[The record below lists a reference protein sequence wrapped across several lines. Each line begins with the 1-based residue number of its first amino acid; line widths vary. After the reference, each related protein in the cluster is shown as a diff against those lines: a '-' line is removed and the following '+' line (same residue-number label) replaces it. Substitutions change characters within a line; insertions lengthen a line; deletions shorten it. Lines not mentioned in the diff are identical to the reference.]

1 MLSPDMLHEY
11 QKRLVEKAK
20 TTPHMGLLM
29 EMGLGKTITM
39 LTILTQLQGKTLI
52 IAPKAVAK
60 NVWKQEAANWTH
72 TKGLRFSLILGTQQE
87 RLNSLR
93 SDSDIYVVNVEN
105 VSWLFDQKSLPKWAN
120 LVIDESSRFKNPS
133 SKRWKS
139 LKSSLPAFEH
149 RYILTG
155 TPAPKSYLDLW
166 TQVGI
171 LDLGQRLGKSMT
183 RYKETHFIPDQ
194 RDRRTGVVW
203 SWKLL
208 PGSKEKVDAQIS
220 DICFSLRAEEYL
232 QMPERQDIHHTI
244 AWSKPAKAIYTTL
257 KKDMV
262 AEVEEATLTAP
273 TAGVL
278 TGKLLQVCAGAAYN
292 EDKTVSHIHDDKLDF
307 LVDMLDEDKPTLVFY
322 NFNHSL
328 SRIQEKLPKAIALDP
343 DDENTIARWR
353 KGEIPCLLCHPKSV
367 GIGLNLQ
374 CNEGDVAQ
382 IIWYD
387 LPWSSEDY
395 LQANARLFRQGQ
407 TKPVIVHHLVM
418 ESSIDGYVLD
428 VLQGK
433 IDVQDALMYA
443 LKLK

>member
-1 MLSPDMLHEY
+1 MLSPDLLHEY
-11 QKRLVEKAK
+11 QKRLVNQAL
-20 TTPHMGLLM
+20 TTPHMGLFM
-29 EMGLGKTITM
+29 DMGLGKTITT
-39 LTILTQLQGKTLI
+39 LTILANNKGKTLI

-60 NVWKQEAANWTH
+60 NVWQQEAANWTH
-72 TKGLRFSLILGTQQE
+72 TKSLRFALMLGTPSE
-87 RLNSLR
+87 RLKALK
-93 SDSDIYVVNVEN
+93 SDSDIYLINVEN
-105 VSWLFDQKSLPKWAN
+105 VTWLFEQKNLPKWDT

-139 LKSSLPAFEH
+139 LKTKLPEFIH

-155 TPAPKSYLDLW
+155 TPTPKSYLDLW

-220 DICFSLRAEEYL
+220 DICYSLRAEDYL
-232 QMPERQDIHHTI
+232 KMPQRQDVYHTI
-244 AWSKPAKAIYTTL
+244 AWSNKSVYNEL
-257 KKDMV
+257 KKTMV
-262 AEVEEATLTAP
+262 AEVDGQTLTAP

-278 TGKLLQVCAGAAYN
+278 TGKLLQVCAGNAYN
-292 EDKTVSHIHDDKLDF
+292 EDKEVSHIHDDKLDF
-307 LVDMLDEDKPTLVFY
+307 LEDLIDEDKPTIIFF
-322 NFNHSL
+322 NFKHSQKRL
-328 SRIQEKLPKAIALDP
+328 LERLPAAVVLDP
-343 DDENTIARWR
+343 DDTATITKWR
-353 KGEIPCLLCHPKSV
+353 SGSVPILLCHPKSV

-374 CNEGDVAQ
+374 CNVGDTAQ
-382 IIWYD
+382 IVWFD

-407 TKPVIVHHLVM
+407 TKPVIIHHLMM
-418 ESSIDGYVLD
+418 EKSIDEEVVQVLG
-428 VLQGK
+428 GK
-433 IDVQDALMYA
+433 IEMQEALMNA
-443 LKLK
+443 LKVK